1 MSWVEAFYSALIDL
15 PEPLTEGIYLQIS
28 LNHIQNACIVYSLK
42 VYSTAEAFD
51 KVSVVGVLK

>member
-28 LNHIQNACIVYSLK
+28 LNHIQNACIVYSLRCIPRLRLLIK
-42 VYSTAEAFD
+42 FLWWE
-51 KVSVVGVLK
+51 VLK